1 MTDLPSYT
9 IRVSHRARNISLRMS
24 VAGDLEVVVPRGWD
38 QSLVP
43 DMLHRKRAWIERA
56 AKRMDARRALLEAQ
70 TPLPDQI
77 CLPPIGQVWHVEY
90 QATSSGR
97 MRLTQRADNPLV
109 LSGSVGDV
117 GLCQVALRKW
127 IAHKATQ
134 VLVPWLQEISQEEG
148 LAFRKTTIRGQKT
161 RWGSC
166 SSRGTISLN
175 YKLLCL
181 PRPLVRYVLV
191 HELCHTRHMNHSPAF
206 WALVQRKEPDCKEL
220 KAQLRGAWRLVPR
233 WCSP

>member
-1 MTDLPSYT
+1 MTDPTNYT
-9 IRVSHRARNISLRMS
+9 IRVSHRARNVSLQMS
-24 VAGDLEVVVPRGWD
+24 VAGGLEVVVPKGWD
-38 QSLVP
+38 QSLLP
-43 DMLHRKRAWIERA
+43 GILRRKRAWIERA
-56 AKRMDARRALLEAQ
+56 AKRMDARRAVLEDQPA
-70 TPLPDQI
+70 LPDQI
-77 CLPPIGQVWHVEY
+77 SLPAIGQVWQVEY

-97 MRLTQRADNPLV
+97 MRITQRADNRLV

-127 IAHKATQ
+127 LAHQAGQ
-134 VLVPWLQEISQEEG
+134 VLIPWLQEISQEEG

-175 YKLLCL
+175 YKLLFL

-191 HELCHTRHMNHSPAF
+191 HELCHARHMNHSRAF
-206 WALVQRKEPDCKEL
+206 WALVRRKEPNCKEL